1 MGKVI
6 MQKRAEDARIAL
18 YHRPPLR
25 GFRAGDFLKAGE
37 ILDSVVEEAEA
48 FRRELVAAKV
58 DRKARRR

>member
-1 MGKVI
+1 